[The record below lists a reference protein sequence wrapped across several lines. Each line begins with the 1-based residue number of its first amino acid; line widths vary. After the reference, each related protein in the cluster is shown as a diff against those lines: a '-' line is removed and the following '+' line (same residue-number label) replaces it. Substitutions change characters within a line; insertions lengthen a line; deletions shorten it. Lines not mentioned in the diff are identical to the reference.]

1 MKNFIALFKMQQKG
15 SNFPV
20 SPVKSIVPKNGLPA
34 MIAAKDQN
42 GSVINRCKKFNSV
55 ATNNIKLSEKDS
67 PSLTLKVCKD
77 ILYPSDSYIANY
89 TVHILQSSPK
99 SKKLHIPIQN
109 ELSVEVLLSPCQN

>member
-1 MKNFIALFKMQQKG
+1 MKNLIALFKMQQKG

-42 GSVINRCKKFNSV
+42 GSVINQCKKCNSEEIDY
-55 ATNNIKLSEKDS
+55 IKLSENES
-67 PSLTLKVCKD
+67 PSLTFKVCKD
-77 ILYPSDSYIANY
+77 IQYPSDSYIANY

-99 SKKLHIPIQN
+99 SKNLHIAIQN
-109 ELSVEVLLSPCQN
+109 ELSAKVL